1 MNFQQSVKTCM
12 RKYATF
18 DGRASRSEYW
28 WFVLVFV
35 VPAFVVT
42 DLVREIAWLIV
53 TLALMLPYVAVSFRR
68 LHDVGRSGWWFW
80 MPPAASTFGDILIWQ
95 DRGMAMLLSNLNLLL
110 AFASAAIMFYWLVSP
125 GDAEANRFGE
135 PSVPAG

>member
-1 MNFQQSVKTCM
+1 M

-35 VPAFVVT
+35 PAFVVT
-42 DLVREIAWLIV
+42 DFVREIAWLIV
-53 TLALMLPYVAVSFRR
+53 TLAFILPYAAVSFRR

-80 MPPAASTFGDILIWQ
+80 MPVAVGTFGDILVW
-95 DRGMAMLLSNLNLLL
+95 RYGGVVALTSLLL
-110 AFASAAIMFYWLVSP
+110 ALASSVIMVYWLVLP
-125 GDAEANRFGE
+125 GEAEANRFGKPPIPVE
-135 PSVPAG
+135 D